1 MPNSPKTPLQR
12 LRCDP
17 DLWYGA
23 GANLGAA
30 GTNNSAAIRGFL
42 AAIATADPERVAEIL
57 KEFPPQ

>member
-1 MPNSPKTPLQR
+1 MPNQPKTPLQR

-23 GANLGAA
+23 RTNLAVA

-42 AAIATADPERVAEIL
+42 AAIATADPDRVTEIL
-57 KEFPPQ
+57 KLFPPQ